1 MHVMTRT
8 HLKAAVVQFSPTT
21 VADDPT
27 RANLERMAD
36 YVAQAA
42 AQDAQLVV
50 FPELGTCGY
59 GIDGDAVKRAVEASD
74 WVIEVRTLCCD

>member
-59 GIDGDAVKRAVEASD
+59 GIDGALHGVGLGDRGEDPV
-74 WVIEVRTLCCD
+74 L